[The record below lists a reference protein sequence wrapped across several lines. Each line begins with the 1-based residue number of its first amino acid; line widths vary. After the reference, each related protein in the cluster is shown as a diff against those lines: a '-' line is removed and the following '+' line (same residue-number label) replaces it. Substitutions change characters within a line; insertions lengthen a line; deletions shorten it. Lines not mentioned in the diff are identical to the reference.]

1 MLDKATSIRKGEA
14 FNKASLEA
22 YLKTVIPNFNAITEV
37 QQFPG
42 GFSNLTYLLKTNLG
56 EWVLRRP
63 PFGAKIKSAHD
74 MAREFR
80 VLSKL
85 RGIYGRIPEAIHL
98 CEESSILGSPFYLME
113 RVKGLILRNRPPK
126 NMDLNP
132 SRMRAISEA
141 AIDNLALL
149 HQIDIKTTGLED
161 LGKAEGYIGRQVS
174 GWIKRY
180 NNAQTDDIA
189 AMDNLAKW
197 MIENEP
203 GDGCVGLIHN
213 DYKYDNLIL
222 DIDEPAR
229 ILAVLDW
236 EMATTG
242 DTRMDL
248 GTTLA
253 YWAEAEDAQMINMG
267 IGNLSWLPGNL
278 NRQEVAER
286 YAKTT
291 DHDIDNILFYFVYGT
306 FKIGVIAQQIY
317 ARWKNGIT
325 KDPRFGQLIHAV
337 HYLSQLGS
345 TAIDYDRISHLSK

>member
-1 MLDKATSIRKGEA
+1 MLDQAKEVRKGEE
-14 FNKASLEA
+14 FNQETLEA
-22 YLKTVIPNFNAITEV
+22 YLEKVIPDFKAITEV

-74 MAREFR
+74 MTREFR

-98 CEESSILGSPFYLME
+98 CEDESILGAPFYLME

-126 NMDLNP
+126 NVDLNP
-132 SRMRAISEA
+132 SRMLAISEA

-149 HQIDIKTTGLED
+149 HQIDIHSTGLD
-161 LGKAEGYIGRQVS
+161 HLGKAEGYIGRQVS
-174 GWIKRY
+174 GWVKRY
-180 NNAQTDDIA
+180 QNAQTDDIM
-189 AMDNLAKW
+189 AMDRLAKW
-197 MIENEP
+197 MVENQPE
-203 GDGCVGLIHN
+203 DGCVGLIHN

-222 DIDEPAR
+222 DADEPTR

-253 YWAEAEDAQMINMG
+253 YWAEAGDTKMINMG

-278 NRQEVAER
+278 NRQQVVER

-291 DHDIDNILFYFVYGT
+291 GHDISNMLFYFVHGT

-317 ARWKNGIT
+317 ARWKKGTT

-337 HYLSQLGS
+337 HYLSELGS
-345 TAIDYDRISHLSK
+345 KAIDCDRISDLS